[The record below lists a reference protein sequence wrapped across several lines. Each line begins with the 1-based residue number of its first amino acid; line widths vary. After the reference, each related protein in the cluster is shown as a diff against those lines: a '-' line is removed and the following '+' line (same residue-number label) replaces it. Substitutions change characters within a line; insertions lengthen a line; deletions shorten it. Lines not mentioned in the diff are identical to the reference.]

1 MRRDDLMMFRRCLL
15 LVLGWWVCCLAPAA
29 RALDDAP
36 RVLPAPVTQRL
47 AAAGVPLSSLGV
59 YAMPVNGEGASVM
72 ASLNAEHPFV
82 MASTTKLVTSVA
94 ALELLGPAYE
104 WRTRAFATAPVRG
117 GHLQGDLV
125 IVGGSAGLTPGELE
139 RWFRQ
144 MHSEGL
150 TSIAGNIVMEHV
162 AFLHESNDWRE
173 TVEARAEPV
182 PEPLPTPVAAQMRR
196 GAPGSLVVTVS
207 PSKGP
212 RAIVTVNPRP
222 AGAAIVNDVSMGEGC
237 VAFAVWETPDDG
249 GPPQL
254 AVRGSWDT
262 ACGKRD
268 VASVRAPASV
278 KLVQDAPQ
286 QAMPGLRLP
295 AITAPA
301 PAVPA
306 APKIVADL
314 WREAGG
320 RIAGRVIETPRW
332 SGSERLR
339 SQSPWASQI
348 AVPLAEVLR
357 EMNKTSNNLAA
368 RGLLLSLADGGS
380 LMKKVAFGSGEAAR
394 LRDAQARVH
403 EWLQSQGFAD
413 DDIHVDVGSGQ
424 SRAERGKPRAMV
436 QLLTKA
442 WHGAIGKP
450 LVDSLPIAGVDGT
463 LAHRML
469 KGPATGQA
477 FLKTGTLSD
486 TRALA
491 GYVKGKSGQVYAVAM
506 MVNHPRAAMVT
517 PALDAFIEW
526 LAAHG

>member
-1 MRRDDLMMFRRCLL
+1 MRMDDLMMFRRGLFLL
-15 LVLGWWVCCLAPAA
+15 MGWWACCLAPGA

-36 RVLPAPVTQRL
+36 RSLPPQVTQRL
-47 AAAGVPLSSLGV
+47 TAAGVPLSSFGV
-59 YAMPVNGEGASVM
+59 YAKPVDGEAAAVM
-72 ASLNAEHPFV
+72 ASVNAEHPFV

-104 WRTRAFATAPVRG
+104 WRTRAFATAPVRAG
-117 GHLQGDLV
+117 RLQGDLV

-144 MHSEGL
+144 MRSEGL

-162 AFLHESNDWRE
+162 AFLHESNEWRE
-173 TVEARAEPV
+173 TVEVRAEPE
-182 PEPLPTPVAAQMRR
+182 PEPVPTPVAAQMRR

-222 AGAAIVNDVSMGEGC
+222 AGASIVNDVSMGEGC
-237 VAFAVWETPDDG
+237 VAFAVWETPDEG

-254 AVRGSWDT
+254 AVRGSWDPS
-262 ACGKRD
+262 CGKRD
-268 VASVRAPASV
+268 VAAVRAPASV

-286 QAMPGLRLP
+286 QPMPGLRLP
-295 AITAPA
+295 AVTAPA
-301 PAVPA
+301 PTLPA
-306 APKIVADL
+306 APQIVAGL

-339 SQSPWASQI
+339 SQAPWSSQI

-368 RGLLLSLADGGS
+368 RGLLLSLAEGGS
-380 LMKKVAFGSGEAAR
+380 MMKKVGFGSGEAAR

-403 EWLQSQGFAD
+403 EWLRSQGFAD
-413 DDIHVDVGSGQ
+413 DDIRVDVGSGQ

-442 WHGAIGKP
+442 WRGASAKP